1 MSAQNHPSPR
11 NHRHCLA
18 AVPLHVSLSL
28 EINSFKLDVYLQPLH
43 IVSDLAADTAPV
55 YFIEDRISP
64 AMLYWDS
71 KYLQMK
77 QQYFHSEILHYIYET
92 KHPL

>member
-1 MSAQNHPSPR
+1 M
-11 NHRHCLA
+11 
-18 AVPLHVSLSL
+18 
-28 EINSFKLDVYLQPLH
+28 YLQPLH

-92 KHPL
+92 KHSLWQNTRLIRNMNVDKSDGKYSKYIKHN